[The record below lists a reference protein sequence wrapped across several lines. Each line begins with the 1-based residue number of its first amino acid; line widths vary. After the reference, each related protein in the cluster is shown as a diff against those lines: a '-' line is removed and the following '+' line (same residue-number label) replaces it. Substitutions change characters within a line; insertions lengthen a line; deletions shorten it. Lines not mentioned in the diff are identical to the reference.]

1 MATTVVPSRK
11 GASRKFVITGGN
23 RLAGE
28 YPVQGNK
35 NAALPLICAALL
47 ARAPVLLRHVPRIDD
62 VDNLLLLI
70 QALGV
75 EVEWQSEELLLDSSN
90 LESNEL
96 PAQLVERL
104 RGAVLLLAPL
114 AAAFDPI
121 SCAIPGGCPIGRRS
135 FDIHWRVFEAAGY
148 TVDEG
153 LGTIELKRTTQVREP
168 RVYLEESSV
177 TATENALLLFGALGA
192 GTIENPAREPHVFSL
207 IEFLNLM
214 GCEIELHPLYFRI
227 VRGVNQGRRE
237 IEFDVPPDY
246 TDAGTI
252 AIATAVT
259 GGDVLIRGIRN
270 QEMMGIQTVL
280 RRFGIGLEFVT
291 ATDLKVGPSSLKNPS
306 QVTAGPW
313 PLFPTDLVSLAI
325 VLATQTSGLC
335 LIHDWMYEARMFFVD
350 KLVRMGAHITMC
362 DPHRV
367 LVEGPSRLRGKRLES
382 PDIRAGMALL
392 VAGLCAEGETVI
404 EHGEVVLRGYE
415 KVTERLRNIGAQIS
429 EEQRQ

>member
-1 MATTVVPSRK
+1 MATTLVPSRR
-11 GASRKFVITGGN
+11 GTSRKFVITGGSQ
-23 RLAGE
+23 LTGE

-62 VDNLLLLI
+62 VDNLLLLV

-75 EVEWQSEELLLDSSN
+75 EVEWQGDELTLDSSQ

-96 PAQLVERL
+96 PDQLVERL
-104 RGAVLLLAPL
+104 RGAVLLLGPL
-114 AAAFDPI
+114 AAHFGSI
-121 SCAIPGGCPIGRRS
+121 SCAVPGGCPIGRRS
-135 FDIHWRVFEAAGY
+135 FNVHWRVFQAAGFS
-148 TVDEG
+148 VDESPG
-153 LGTIELKRTTQVREP
+153 RIELKRTESVTEP
-168 RVYLEESSV
+168 SVYLEESSV
-177 TATENALLLFGALGA
+177 TATENALLLFSALGA
-192 GTIENPAREPHVFSL
+192 GTIENPAREPHVLSL

-214 GCEIELHPLYFRI
+214 GCEIELHPLYYRV
-227 VRGVNQGRRE
+227 VRGLNRTGQE
-237 IEFDVPPDY
+237 LEFDVPPDY
-246 TDAGTI
+246 ADAGTI

-259 GGDVLIRGIRN
+259 GGSVLIRGIRD

-280 RRFGIGLEFVT
+280 RRFGLQLEFVSE
-291 ATDLKVGPSSLKNPS
+291 TDLKVGPSTLENPS
-306 QVTAGPW
+306 EVTAGPW

-350 KLVRMGAHITMC
+350 KLVRMGARITMC

-367 LVEGPSRLRGKRLES
+367 LVEGPSRLRGTRLES

-392 VAGLCAEGETVI
+392 VAGLCAEGVTVI
-404 EHGEVVLRGYE
+404 EHGEMVLRGYE

-429 EEQRQ
+429 EE

>member
-1 MATTVVPSRK
+1 MATTLVPSRRRT
-11 GASRKFVITGGN
+11 SRKFVITGGS

-47 ARAPVLLRHVPRIDD
+47 ARAPVLLRQVPQIDD
-62 VDNLLLLI
+62 VDNLLLLV

-75 EVEWQSEELLLDSSN
+75 EVEWQGEELILDSSK
-90 LESNEL
+90 LEPNEL

-104 RGAVLLLAPL
+104 RGAILLLGPL
-114 AAAFDPI
+114 AASFDHI
-121 SCAIPGGCPIGRRS
+121 SCALPGGCPIGRRS
-135 FDIHWRVFEAAGY
+135 FEVHWRVFQAAGY
-148 TVDEG
+148 SVDEG
-153 LGTIELKRTTQVREP
+153 PGKIELNRTAQVREP
-168 RVYLEESSV
+168 SVYLEESSV
-177 TATENALLLFGALGA
+177 TATENALLLFSALGA

-214 GCEIELHPLYFRI
+214 GCEIELHPLYFRV
-227 VRGVNQGRRE
+227 VRGLNQGGPK
-237 IEFDVPPDY
+237 ITFDVPPDY
-246 TDAGTI
+246 ADAGTI

-270 QEMMGIQTVL
+270 QEMMGIQSVL
-280 RRFGIGLEFVT
+280 RRFGIELEFVT
-291 ATDLKVGPSSLKNPS
+291 DTDLRVGPSALRNPS

-335 LIHDWMYEARMFFVD
+335 LIHDWMYEARMFFID
-350 KLVRMGAHITMC
+350 KLVRMGARITMC

-367 LVEGPSRLRGKRLES
+367 LVEGPSQLRGKRLES

-404 EHGEVVLRGYE
+404 EHGEMVLRGYE
-415 KVTERLRNIGAQIS
+415 KVAERLRNIGAQIS
-429 EEQRQ
+429 EE

>member
-1 MATTVVPSRK
+1 MATTLVPSRRRT
-11 GASRKFVITGGN
+11 SRKFVITGGS

-35 NAALPLICAALL
+35 NAALPLICAVLL
-47 ARAPVLLRHVPRIDD
+47 ARAPVLLRQVPQIDD
-62 VDNLLLLI
+62 VDNLLLLV

-75 EVEWQSEELLLDSSN
+75 EVEWQGEELILDSSK
-90 LESNEL
+90 LEPNEL

-104 RGAVLLLAPL
+104 RGAILLLGPL
-114 AAAFDPI
+114 AASFDHI
-121 SCAIPGGCPIGRRS
+121 SCALPGGCPIGRRS
-135 FDIHWRVFEAAGY
+135 FEVHWRVFQAAGY
-148 TVDEG
+148 SVDEG
-153 LGTIELKRTTQVREP
+153 PGKIELNRTAQVREP
-168 RVYLEESSV
+168 SVYLEESSV
-177 TATENALLLFGALGA
+177 TATENALLLFSALGA

-214 GCEIELHPLYFRI
+214 GCEIELHPLYFRV
-227 VRGVNQGRRE
+227 VRGLNQGGPK
-237 IEFDVPPDY
+237 ITFDVPPDY
-246 TDAGTI
+246 ADAGTI

-270 QEMMGIQTVL
+270 QEMMGIQSVL
-280 RRFGIGLEFVT
+280 RRFGIELEFVT
-291 ATDLKVGPSSLKNPS
+291 DTDLRVGPSALRNPS

-313 PLFPTDLVSLAI
+313 PLFPTDLISLAI

-335 LIHDWMYEARMFFVD
+335 LIHDWMYEARMFFID
-350 KLVRMGAHITMC
+350 KLVRMGARITMC

-367 LVEGPSRLRGKRLES
+367 LVEGPSQLRGKRLES

-404 EHGEVVLRGYE
+404 EHGEMVLRGYE
-415 KVTERLRNIGAQIS
+415 KVAERLRNIGAQIS
-429 EEQRQ
+429 EE